1 MAKCDGNL
9 KKNLNRGPSIVI
21 GMQFDVWIDSNVF
34 VEWVVVEAKMEPST
48 KPFNELE
55 NLKTWLCKTIYGGNY
70 YYCS

>member
-1 MAKCDGNL
+1 
-9 KKNLNRGPSIVI
+9 
-21 GMQFDVWIDSNVF
+21 MQFDVWIDSNVF